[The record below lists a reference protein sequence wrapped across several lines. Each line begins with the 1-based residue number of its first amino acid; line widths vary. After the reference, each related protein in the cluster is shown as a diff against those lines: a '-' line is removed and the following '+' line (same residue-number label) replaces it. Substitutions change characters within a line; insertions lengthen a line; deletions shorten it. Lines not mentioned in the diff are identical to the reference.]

1 MSAVAVWNEFA
12 IKADRLDHHSN
23 TPIEALKHLQIALKC
38 IEGHDNDA
46 ITYIRNAM
54 MLIEVPSQPST
65 CTKAPNR
72 AGKFLTGGLAPWQVK
87 RITAYVQDHISGSI
101 SLGDLA
107 RLVNLSASYFPVAF
121 KTVFGVSPHNYI
133 LQQRIEHAKKQ
144 MMMSDAPLSEIA
156 LACGLSDQAHLS
168 RTFRRITGTTPSAWR
183 RFILRERDGDDQSD
197 AISKRDHL
205 IESGLLAN
213 RLSSSSTGL
222 I

>member
-1 MSAVAVWNEFA
+1 MSAVAVWNEYA
-12 IKADRLDHHSN
+12 IKADRPDHHSN

-38 IEGHDNDA
+38 IEGHDTDA

-54 MLIEVPSQPST
+54 MLIELPSQPGT
-65 CTKAPNR
+65 DTKPPSR

-87 RITAYVQDHISGSI
+87 RITAYVEDHISRPI

-121 KTVFGVSPHNYI
+121 KSVFGASPHNYI

-144 MMMSDAPLSEIA
+144 MMISDAPLSEIA

-183 RFILRERDGDDQSD
+183 RFILRARDGDEQRE
-197 AISKRDHL
+197 AISKRDAV
-205 IESGLLAN
+205 IENGF
-213 RLSSSSTGL
+213 LSNASPGL